1 MEQVSEQT
9 RAQASAAGGVQQQ
22 QQAQV
27 TDSRVPW
34 AMIAWFTLLLLVSYF
49 FILRH
54 LAIQWTEDEDVSHG
68 FFVPPIAAYL
78 AWQKRDEILN
88 LDWKPNFWGLLVVLW
103 ASVQLVIGSLGAELF
118 LQRTSLLIFLGG
130 AIFTAGGFKA
140 LKACGLPIFVLG
152 FMIPLPK
159 VVYGA
164 LTLPLQLFASEVAES
179 VLLMIGI
186 PVLRDG
192 NIIELATTKLSVVEA
207 CSGIRSLMSLSFIGI
222 IYGYF
227 FDERPWMK
235 WALLVG
241 TVPIAV
247 AANAARVTIT
257 GIIADK
263 DPELVMGTLHTMEGW
278 VIFAADLVLLIALHT
293 VLSKIAARFE
303 KKPPTE
309 PTAPPATVV
318 EGNATA

>member
-164 LTLPLQLFASEVAES
+164 LTLPLQLFASEVA
-179 VLLMIGI
+179 
-186 PVLRDG
+186 
-192 NIIELATTKLSVVEA
+192 
-207 CSGIRSLMSLSFIGI
+207 
-222 IYGYF
+222 
-227 FDERPWMK
+227 
-235 WALLVG
+235 
-241 TVPIAV
+241 
-247 AANAARVTIT
+247 
-257 GIIADK
+257 
-263 DPELVMGTLHTMEGW
+263 
-278 VIFAADLVLLIALHT
+278 
-293 VLSKIAARFE
+293 
-303 KKPPTE
+303 
-309 PTAPPATVV
+309 
-318 EGNATA
+318 